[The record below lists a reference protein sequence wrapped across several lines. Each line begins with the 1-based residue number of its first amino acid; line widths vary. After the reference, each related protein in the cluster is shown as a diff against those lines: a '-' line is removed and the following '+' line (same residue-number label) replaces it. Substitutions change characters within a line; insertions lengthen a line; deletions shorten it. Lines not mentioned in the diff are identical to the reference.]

1 MRRPREFRPLAPTGG
16 RAPRQA
22 ASAVFSLA
30 SAAGV
35 AGVISLA
42 APPAAAE
49 PHPYYVGVSESISHD
64 TNLLRLADGQQAN
77 TGYSRGDTTLST
89 ALQAGI
95 DQPFGRQRANANLS
109 LRDVRYSANSQFNN
123 QGYTGSLGLDWSTA
137 ERISGSLSANAN
149 RSLSS
154 FNNYQ
159 VGLLADKNYE
169 DTQGL
174 NAQVNVGLVTQ
185 YSLELSAGQR
195 SVSNTLDNPN
205 LQARNFKQ
213 DTGGFALRWRPS
225 GISSFSLGA
234 RDTRGRYP
242 KYRFSNGDY
251 QADRYQQTTVDLT
264 ASLVPSGASTVDF
277 RIGQSQ
283 TRYDLNSARN
293 FSGLTGTLGWNWQA
307 TGRFKLST
315 RLSRDTGQDS
325 YATTVFGNVPGS
337 SDYSRLV
344 NTLRVDGS
352 YDYSAKVAITGSWQL
367 AQRTIVQTIV
377 NPLLPLNANG
387 RDSTQILAVGVR
399 WAPLRT
405 VSVGCDATQERRT
418 ASGELTTPLH
428 STGLS
433 CFGQLQ
439 FQP

>member
-1 MRRPREFRPLAPTGG
+1 MTKTTRESRPLACTVNLALALATGG
-16 RAPRQA
+16 
-22 ASAVFSLA
+22 
-30 SAAGV
+30 V
-35 AGVISLA
+35 ASLA
-42 APPAAAE
+42 ATPAAAE
-49 PHPYYVGVSESISHD
+49 SRPYYIGISESISRD
-64 TNLLRLADGQQAN
+64 SNLLRLGDDQQA
-77 TGYSRGDTTLST
+77 TAGYSRADTIFST

-95 DQPFGRQRANANLS
+95 DQPFGRQRFSGNLS

-123 QGYTGSLGLDWSTA
+123 QGYTGSVGLDWSTA
-137 ERISGSLSANAN
+137 ERISGNLSASAN
-149 RSLSS
+149 RSLST

-174 NAQVNVGLVTQ
+174 NALVSLGLVTQ
-185 YSLELSAGQR
+185 YSLEFSAAHR
-195 SVSNTLDNPN
+195 AVSNTLDNTT
-205 LQARNFKQ
+205 LQARNFQQ

-225 GISSFSLGA
+225 SISSLGLGA

-242 KYRFSNGDY
+242 RYRYANGDY
-251 QADRYQQTTVDLT
+251 QADRYKQTAVDLT
-264 ASLVPSGASTVDF
+264 AALVPSGASTVDL
-277 RIGQSQ
+277 RISQSQ

-307 TGRFKLST
+307 SGRFKLGT

-344 NTLRVDGS
+344 NSFRVDGS
-352 YDYSAKVAITGSWQL
+352 YDYSAKIAFTGSWQL

-377 NPLLPLNANG
+377 NPLLPLSSSG
-387 RDSTQILAVGVR
+387 KDSTNLYTVGVR
-399 WAPLRT
+399 WVPLRT
-405 VSVGCDATQERRT
+405 VSLGCDITQEQRSAT
-418 ASGELTTPLH
+418 GGLTTPLH
-428 STGLS
+428 SNGFS

>member
-1 MRRPREFRPLAPTGG
+1 MPTREFRPLAAPAR
-16 RAPRQA
+16 RALALA
-22 ASAVFSLA
+22 A
-30 SAAGV
+30 AAMSGV
-35 AGVISLA
+35 AALVSL
-42 APPAAAE
+42 PAAAE
-49 PHPYYVGVSESISHD
+49 SHPYYIGVSESVSHD
-64 TNLLRLADGQQAN
+64 NNLLRLADGQPAN
-77 TGYSRGDTTLST
+77 AGYTRADTTMST

-95 DQPFGRQRANANLS
+95 DQPFGRQRATANLS
-109 LRDVRYSANSQFNN
+109 LRDVRYRANSQFNN
-123 QGYTGSLGLDWSTA
+123 QGYTGSLGLDWSTV

-159 VGLLADKNYE
+159 VGLLADRNYE
-169 DTQGL
+169 DTRGL

-185 YSLELSAGQR
+185 YSLEFSAGQR
-195 SVSNTLDNPN
+195 AVSNTLDNTA
-205 LQARNFKQ
+205 LQARNFRQ

-225 GISSFSLGA
+225 GISSFSLGVHE
-234 RDTRGRYP
+234 TRGRYP
-242 KYRFSNGDY
+242 KYRFINGEY
-251 QADRYQQTTVDLT
+251 QADRFKQTSVDLT
-264 ASLVPSGASTVDF
+264 ASLVPSGASSVDF

-293 FSGLTGTLGWNWQA
+293 FSGLTGTLGWNWQP
-307 TGRFKLST
+307 TGRFKMGT

-337 SDYSRLV
+337 SDYSRIV
-344 NTLRVDGS
+344 NTLRIDGS
-352 YDYSAKVAITGSWQL
+352 YDYSAKIAITASWQL

-377 NPLLPLNANG
+377 NPLLPLNASG
-387 RDSTQILAVGVR
+387 KDSTNSYSVGAR

-405 VSVGCDATQERRT
+405 VLLGCDATQERRS
-418 ASGELTTPLH
+418 ASGDLTTSLH